1 MLGQDY
7 CSAYFLGKIPPD
19 SKYLTLPPLPVFD
32 SCLFACIDLWNAGRP
47 ANRAASIPCGSLEQ
61 TAQITSLVESSKVT
75 RLGQVHCFVPL
86 DSLRDLLGFFQLLK
100 LSPSRCE
107 QFQSTQH
114 WWGVIC
120 GCGQPGKRGMCC
132 WFHHPLIMYLI
143 LVLINLS
150 LPGRAKLKPEQS

>member
-47 ANRAASIPCGSLEQ
+47 ANRAASIPCGCTDHFTCRVFKSL
-61 TAQITSLVESSKVT
+61 TAWAS
-75 RLGQVHCFVPL
+75 PL
-86 DSLRDLLGFFQLLK
+86 LYSLRDLSGFFQLLK
-100 LSPSRCE
+100 LSPSRSE

-114 WWGVIC
+114 WWGVIH

-132 WFHHPLIMYLI
+132 WFHHPLVMYLI